1 MALKVSQ
8 AGRYAALAKLIVRHG
23 PTLRDGPGAGGR
35 SDADVAK
42 DAESLAEDLE
52 SMGPTFIK
60 LGQLLST
67 RPDLMPPAH
76 LEALARLQDDVEPFP
91 AEEAAAIFEAEVGAG
106 VTDVFSSFDMKPLA
120 AASLGQV
127 HRARMRD
134 GRSVVVKIQRPGIE
148 DQIADD
154 LAALGEISKAIDTHT
169 DAGRRYG
176 FQDLLHQFEQS
187 LNDELDY
194 TREAANLER
203 LAETLSD
210 HELMVVP
217 RPVMSFTT
225 RRVITMDEIP
235 GRKVTDLGPLARL
248 ELDGSALAEA
258 MVKAYLDQI
267 FIDGFFHADPHP
279 GNVLITPDGRMG
291 LIDLGMV
298 GHVRPELRTQLIKLL
313 LAADEGRGEAAGRI
327 LADLGRHLEDFDQER
342 LLREVATV
350 VSRTA
355 GSTLGEVRVGTLRA
369 DLARLCGE
377 CGLRPPPELS
387 MLARALM
394 SLDAVAKALAPD
406 FDPGQTIRE
415 NGPRLASAQ
424 MQSSR
429 SGLLSA
435 VVDARDFAEA
445 LPGRVGRLMDA
456 LVDGELTVKV
466 DAFDEAEL
474 LRGIQKVA
482 NRVTMG
488 LVIAALVLWA
498 AIISRSYPSVALACF
513 IAAAVGGLALIVSI
527 LAADRHVNTR
537 ARRQRRL

>member
-1 MALKVSQ
+1 VALKVSQ
-8 AGRYAALAKLIVRHG
+8 AGRYAALAGLIVRHG
-23 PTLRDGPGAGGR
+23 PALRDGPGAGGR
-35 SDADVAK
+35 SDAEVAK
-42 DAESLAEDLE
+42 DAESLASDLE

-76 LEALARLQDDVEPFP
+76 LEALSRLQDDVEPFP

-106 VTDVFSSFDMKPLA
+106 VTDVFSYFDMEPLA

-134 GRSVVVKIQRPGIE
+134 GRPVVVKIQRPGIE
-148 DQIADD
+148 DRIADD
-154 LAALGEISKAIDTHT
+154 LAALGEISKSIDAHT

-176 FQDLLHQFEQS
+176 FQDLLRQFEQS

-194 TREAANLER
+194 TREAANLQR
-203 LAETLSD
+203 LAESLAD
-210 HELMVVP
+210 HELIVIP

-225 RRVITMDEIP
+225 HRVITMDEIP
-235 GRKVTDLGPLARL
+235 GRKVTDLSPLAL
-248 ELDGSALAEA
+248 LDLDGAALAEA

-279 GNVLITPDGRMG
+279 GNVLVTPDGRMG

-298 GHVRPELRTQLIKLL
+298 GHVRPELRTQLVKLL

-342 LLREVATV
+342 LLREVAAL

-355 GSTLGEVRVGTLRA
+355 GATVGEVRVGTLMA
-369 DLARLCGE
+369 DLSRLCGE

-415 NGPRLASAQ
+415 NGPRLAGAQ
-424 MQSSR
+424 MQTSR

-445 LPGRVGRLMDA
+445 LPGRVGRLMDS

-488 LVIAALVLWA
+488 LVIAALVLGA

-513 IAAAVGGLALIVSI
+513 IAAAAGGLALIISI